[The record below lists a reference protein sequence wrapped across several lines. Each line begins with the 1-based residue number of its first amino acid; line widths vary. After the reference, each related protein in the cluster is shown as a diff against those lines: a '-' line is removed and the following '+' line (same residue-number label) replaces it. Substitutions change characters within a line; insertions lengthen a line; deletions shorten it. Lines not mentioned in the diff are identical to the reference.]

1 MIRPRGS
8 WWLAGLLALAPVP
21 GLTVEIVIGVPN
33 WPSVS
38 VTAHIIEVILE
49 TRYGAQVE
57 LQTAANPVIFE
68 AMAKGSMHIHPEV
81 WLPNQQPLY
90 ERYAASL
97 VRNGHPARGV
107 QGICAN
113 GAAREAG
120 IRDVS
125 DLTDP
130 AKTLLLD
137 SDADGR
143 GEIFIGAPGWSSTL
157 VERLRAREYGY
168 ALMLTTVEMDEGLSD
183 SQLAIAEQRARPWV
197 GFCYAPH
204 HRFIIHPDLKLL
216 SEPPYQERQWHVPAG
231 EQDKL
236 PARVGMG
243 WPPQLIQPMFSKTL
257 AARLPVAA
265 TLLQNMDLTS
275 EDMSQF
281 AFEIVVNKKDPAEYA
296 RSWVGTNTARIA
308 RWLKPAAAAQR
319 ND

>member
-1 MIRPRGS
+1 
-8 WWLAGLLALAPVP
+8 
-21 GLTVEIVIGVPN
+21 
-33 WPSVS
+33 
-38 VTAHIIEVILE
+38 VTARIIEVILE
-49 TRYGAQVE
+49 SRYGAQVE

-81 WLPNQQPLY
+81 WLPNQQALY
-90 ERYAASL
+90 DRYAAAL
-97 VRNGHPARGV
+97 IRNGHPATGV

-113 GAAREAG
+113 GAARDAG

-168 ALMLTTVEMDEGLSD
+168 ALLLTLVEIDEGLSD
-183 SQLAIAEQRARPWV
+183 SQLAVAERRGRPWV

-204 HRFIIHPDLKLL
+204 HRFVIHPDLKLL
-216 SEPPYQERQWHVPAG
+216 REPPYQERHWQVPT
-231 EQDKL
+231 
-236 PARVGMG
+236 RVGMG
-243 WPPQLIQPMFSKTL
+243 WPPQLVQPMFARTL
-257 AARLPVAA
+257 GARLPAAA

-275 EDMSQF
+275 DDMSRF
-281 AFEIVVNKKDPAEYA
+281 AFEIVMNKQDPAEYA
-296 RSWVGTNTARIA
+296 KRWVEGNAARIE
-308 RWLKPAAAAQR
+308 RWLNPAAAVR
-319 ND
+319 RHD

>member
-1 MIRPRGS
+1 LIRLRGS
-8 WWLAGLLALAPVP
+8 CWLAGLLALAPVP

-90 ERYAASL
+90 DRYAASL
-97 VRNGHPARGV
+97 VRNEHPARGV

-113 GAAREAG
+113 GAARDAG

-130 AKTLLLD
+130 AKALLLD

-183 SQLAIAEQRARPWV
+183 SQLAIAEQRGRPWV

-216 SEPPYQERQWHVPAG
+216 SEPPYQERLWHV
-231 EQDKL
+231 

-257 AARLPVAA
+257 AARLPAAA

-296 RSWVGTNTARIA
+296 RSWVGTNAVRIA